1 MSGQEQFPD
10 TTTSFSASLRATI
23 AGIGGETITLRRL
36 IEAIGEQGLLLLC
49 GIASLPFLLPVSIPG
64 VSTVFG
70 LAIVLAALAITL
82 NRLPW
87 LPRRVL
93 DREMPSDKLRAAL
106 GRGLDLAAKVERFVR
121 PRLTALTRTGVVS
134 RFNGLML
141 MLAGVLLMAPLGL
154 VPFSNTLPA
163 VAVLLLAMG
172 MMQRDGVMV
181 LAGYGFIVL
190 TIVYFVVLAL
200 LAVRAGQGLGAVLG
214 G

>member
-1 MSGQEQFPD
+1 MSSQEDFHD

-23 AGIGGETITLRRL
+23 DGIAGETITLRRL

-70 LAIVLAALAITL
+70 AAIVLAALAITL

-93 DREMPSDKLRAAL
+93 DREMPSEKLRAAL
-106 GRGLDLAAKVERFVR
+106 RRGLDLVGKVERFVR
-121 PRLTALTRTGVVS
+121 PRLTGLTRAGMVS

-141 MLAGVLLMAPLGL
+141 MLAGILLMAPLGL

-163 VAVLLLAMG
+163 IAVLLLAMG

-190 TIVYFVVLAL
+190 TVVYFVVLAL